1 MATSRRRFIQTLA
14 ATSAVVASQSSW
26 AKTSAAP
33 LISCN
38 QYSWFTFYEREKRSW
53 GENLDASLA
62 EYVKSGLKAFEPSF
76 YSTKDVKTLAPLL
89 KKYQLALP
97 SAYIGSILHEDAES
111 QKTIETAI
119 AIAKEAKPLG
129 LSILVTSPNPIRWG
143 GSEIK
148 SDAQL
153 IKQAKNLDLLGS
165 ELKKQ
170 GITLAYHTHDA
181 EFKAGAREFH
191 HMLQNTHPENVSL
204 CLDAHWI
211 YRGAGNSQV
220 ALFDIVKMYGKRVV
234 ELHIRQ
240 SVGQIWGETFGE
252 GDIDYP
258 RLVRELKTMNIK
270 PLLVL
275 EQCLEAQSPNTLNAI
290 QAHQQDLAY
299 AQKVFKGW
307 V

>member
-1 MATSRRRFIQTLA
+1 MVPSRRRFIQTLA
-14 ATSAVVASQSSW
+14 ATSALTASKPSW
-26 AKTSAAP
+26 ANTLATP
-33 LISCN
+33 VISCN
-38 QYSWFTFYEREKRSW
+38 QYSWFTFYQREKRSW
-53 GENLDASLA
+53 AENLDASLA

-76 YSTKDVKTLAPLL
+76 YSASDVKTLAPLL
-89 KKYQLALP
+89 KKYQLTMP
-97 SAYIGSILHEDAES
+97 SAYLGSTLHEDAES
-111 QKTIETAI
+111 KKTIETAL
-119 AIAKEAKPLG
+119 AIAKEAHPLG
-129 LSILVTSPNPIRWG
+129 LSILVTNPNPIRWG
-143 GSEIK
+143 GTEIK
-148 SDAQL
+148 SDEQL
-153 IKQAKNLDLLGS
+153 IRQAKNLDLLGS

-170 GITLAYHTHDA
+170 GITLAYHTHNA
-181 EFKAGAREFH
+181 EFRAGAREFH
-191 HMLQNTHPENVSL
+191 HMLQNTHPQNVSL

-258 RLVRELKTMNIK
+258 RLVRELKAVNVK

-275 EQCLEAQSPNTLNAI
+275 EQCLEPQSPNTLNAI
-290 QAHQQDLAY
+290 QAHQQDLTY
-299 AQKVFKGW
+299 AQKIFKGW